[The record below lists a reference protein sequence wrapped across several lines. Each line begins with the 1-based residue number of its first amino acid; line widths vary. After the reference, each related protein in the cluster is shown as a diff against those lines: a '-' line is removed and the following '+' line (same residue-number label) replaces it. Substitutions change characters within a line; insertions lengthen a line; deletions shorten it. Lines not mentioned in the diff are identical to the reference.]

1 MGKMKLAQGGYE
13 PRTYGG
19 NGLKLQ
25 VSNDMIYGYTID
37 AIRIWNGYKD
47 IYYIHSDL
55 PINSLVWSGVG
66 GMQMKKG
73 FYGLMLSKE
82 CLVRRRGVGSLVFQG
97 RVTRWFVE
105 SCEEMGG
112 FWSGTN
118 FLLW

>member
-1 MGKMKLAQGGYE
+1 
-13 PRTYGG
+13 
-19 NGLKLQ
+19 
-25 VSNDMIYGYTID
+25 
-37 AIRIWNGYKD
+37 
-47 IYYIHSDL
+47 
-55 PINSLVWSGVG
+55 
-66 GMQMKKG
+66 MKKG